1 MEIMYNPQKKVLV
14 VKLIKAIDHHSAKE
28 IRETVDLYF
37 ADTKANHI
45 VFDMSELEFMDS
57 SGIGLI
63 MGRYKFISPIGGRVI
78 LAGINEQIDRIMKLS
93 GIYKIA
99 GYAPSVSEAIE
110 KL

>member
-1 MEIMYNPQKKVLV
+1 MEIIYNPQKKVLV
-14 VKLIKAIDHHSAKE
+14 VKLIKAIDHHTAKE
-28 IRETVDLYF
+28 IRQTVDLYF

-45 VFDMSELEFMDS
+45 VFDLSELEFMDS

-78 LAGINEQIDRIMKLS
+78 LSGINEQTDRIMKLS

-99 GYAPSVSEAIE
+99 SRAEDVSDAIRM
-110 KL
+110 L